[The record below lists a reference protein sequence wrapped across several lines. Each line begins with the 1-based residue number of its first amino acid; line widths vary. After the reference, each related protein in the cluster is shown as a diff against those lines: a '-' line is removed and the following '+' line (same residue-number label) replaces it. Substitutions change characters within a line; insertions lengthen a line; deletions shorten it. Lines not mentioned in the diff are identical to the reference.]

1 MVKETVVDMD
11 NLWGDGEEAA
21 RVRAWVNDNAA
32 VKAEV
37 DESKEFRT
45 EQALK
50 AKNLRTGGRLNS
62 DGTVSSVNMV
72 AYEEDGVFKV
82 VPTLFPIDP
91 NIQSTR
97 ADRWMDLGE
106 NLDEAKEVAANR
118 DEVFTFS
125 SMEEA
130 QAFANGGYKS
140 EDTVNLE
147 MRKIYEDKGYD
158 YDTES
163 KKVDEYRL
171 LRDAL
176 AVYEAALHTT
186 VYSCKQVIHTELRL
200 LLRWRKLSLKCSLTA
215 DGHRMLLKYTTK

>member
-1 MVKETVVDMD
+1 
-11 NLWGDGEEAA
+11 
-21 RVRAWVNDNAA
+21 
-32 VKAEV
+32 
-37 DESKEFRT
+37 
-45 EQALK
+45 
-50 AKNLRTGGRLNS
+50 
-62 DGTVSSVNMV
+62 MV

-106 NLDEAKEVAANR
+106 NLEEAKEVATNR

-147 MRKIYEDKGYD
+147 MRKIYEEKGYD

-176 AVYEAALHTT
+176 AVYEAATPYHGVFLQAGSSYGAEVTPEMEEAFPEMFVNGRWSQNAIE
-186 VYSCKQVIHTELRL
+186 VYEQMNARRGALIDAVYDDPELET
-200 LLRWRKLSLKCSLTA
+200 LRERKLTLLCTTDLLSR
-215 DGHRMLLKYTTK
+215 RMLLLVLRRNL